1 MALFDFLLVGK
12 AIFVTTLVG
21 LGAIGQTVQSGV
33 PNALS
38 VGLAHTSSSNCT
50 SGLPGTSPST
60 NSANS
65 GSGTGS
71 LNLSTATC
79 PGNAQGGSAYQHC
92 KEFSSV
98 STISTS
104 STEASPTSSAQ
115 SSLGTRPGGYGALVS
130 EACSRAGKHGAQPLP
145 AASQGRPQRSMTST
159 TALNV
164 SVSTTSVPQSSVTR
178 SGPPTQIPA
187 GQGRGAGYA
196 SRGRGGH

>member
-1 MALFDFLLVGK
+1 MFDFLLAGK

-33 PNALS
+33 PNSLP
-38 VGLAHTSSSNCT
+38 VGLAHTSSFNCT
-50 SGLPGTSPST
+50 SGLLGTSPST
-60 NSANS
+60 TSANS

-71 LNLSTATC
+71 PNLSTATC

-92 KEFSSV
+92 EEFSSV
-98 STISTS
+98 STTSTS
-104 STEASPTSSAQ
+104 STEVTPTSSAQ
-115 SSLGTRPGGYGALVS
+115 SSLGARPGSYGALVS
-130 EACSRAGKHGAQPLP
+130 EACSRAAKHGAQSLP
-145 AASQGRPQRSMTST
+145 TASQGRSQQSTTST

-187 GQGRGAGYA
+187 GQGGGAGYV